1 MEPIP
6 NDAKYVRYNISGNI
20 FEVPAKYKPPIMTLG
35 SGGYGLVCSAV
46 NSESN
51 ETVAIKK
58 IMHACENPIQA
69 KRTLREIK
77 LLRHLEHENYFL
89 YQILRG
95 LKYIHS
101 ANVLHRDLKPSN
113 LLVSVKCEL
122 KICDFGLARAAS
134 ETYAMTE
141 YVTTRWYRAP
151 ELLLNSSTYT
161 TAIDMWSVGCIFLEL
176 MTGRPLFPGRDH
188 VHQFCLILELIGS
201 PTEYDIGSLN
211 DSAKQ
216 YLRQLP
222 WFDRQSFYL
231 KFPNVPYSAIDLVEK
246 MLKFDPRQRISVE
259 DALAHPFLETL
270 HDITD
275 EPVCT
280 KPFDVDLEE
289 HPLAVEQIKELIY
302 QESLAF
308 NAVQQQL
315 KRKSDFAF
323 IVAFSFIYRNWIL
336 RVVLKLVFLVFS
348 HFNLFSGLNLQCYGD
363 YKQDV
368 LVVPNKISVKFGAQ
382 TFSWTAEK
390 LETTGLPSSPSS
402 KDVRSRVSK
411 HESQLPDKT
420 LEGLHNASSSS
431 LEDPDV
437 SG

>member
-77 LLRHLEHENYFL
+77 LLRHLEHENIVGIKDIIVPPQRDFFEDVYIAFEMMDSDLYKVITSYEKLTKDHYQYFL

-222 WFDRQSFYL
+222 WFDRQSLYL

-302 QESLAF
+302 QEALAF

-323 IVAFSFIYRNWIL
+323 
-336 RVVLKLVFLVFS
+336 
-348 HFNLFSGLNLQCYGD
+348 LQYYGD
-363 YKQDV
+363 YKQDVLLFYKKKKKKDV

-390 LETTGLPSSPSS
+390 LETTGLPTSPSS
-402 KDVRSRVSK
+402 KDV
-411 HESQLPDKT
+411 
-420 LEGLHNASSSS
+420 
-431 LEDPDV
+431 
-437 SG
+437 